1 MRLKTLTLFNTSLLV
16 AVGIALGASLWW
28 SQHALKGPYSLMD
41 TYLNIVAQ
49 VQSLQRDTEAY
60 RLSGDALRHQQAQ
73 NTATEVAE
81 NLQQLPAKIRQPL
94 EQPLREFT
102 EFVSG
107 DLLAVGKLAGDPQA
121 LLVQA
126 EREIMAE
133 LRNLTSYANAS
144 AAENSQQALRYIPLL
159 DALQNDLLRI
169 SLARARL
176 FSQADPALMENLK
189 RLVAGAQQDARALQQ
204 MPLLGVVSEA
214 DVNDDPFASLLGVD
228 TGSQTSQADPGDEY
242 KRALQSLLARY
253 PAELQRTGEL
263 IDERARLQDITR
275 ERTANLQQGADL
287 IRPALTAER
296 DNITHQVRNV
306 QLAIIALIILIA
318 LLIDRIQRS
327 IANAISHFAPVLSTY
342 ASGDF
347 RKPVRTQ
354 SKTRELVQLENSA
367 NQLRN
372 YLIEL
377 VATINQQAEALN
389 QTSQQLDQ
397 LSADT
402 HDRAAQQQRDT
413 QAINQDIGGMEEA
426 VRLVAT
432 SAGESAELARS
443 ANREVRDGQ
452 QVIGGT
458 IAQMQQLVSEVETTA
473 RTIDR
478 MVSESDTIGGVLQ
491 VIQGIAE
498 QTNLLALNAAI
509 EAARAGEAGRGFAV
523 VADEVRQLAQRT
535 AGSTQEIRGLIESLQ
550 QVARQSAEQMNEQV
564 QHAQHTA
571 EQGLR
576 ADTALSSIV
585 SAIVRITELAEHIA
599 THTDTQSGQ
608 VRTIRENSQQIHQLT
623 EENLG
628 MVAQTRQH
636 TQQISQRSGELL
648 SAVSAFRI

>member
-28 SQHALKGPYSLMD
+28 SQHALKTPYALMD

-73 NTATEVAE
+73 NTAAE
-81 NLQQLPAKIRQPL
+81 LADNLQRLPTDIRQPL
-94 EQPLREFT
+94 EQPLQDFT
-102 EFVSG
+102 GFVSG

-121 LLVQA
+121 LLVQS
-126 EREIMAE
+126 ERELMAE
-133 LRNLTSYANAS
+133 LGNLTEYANAS
-144 AAENSQQALRYIPLL
+144 AEQGNRN
-159 DALQNDLLRI
+159 ALQYIARLDSLQQDLLRI
-169 SLARARL
+169 SMARARL
-176 FSQADPALMENLK
+176 FTQNDPALMENLT
-189 RLVAGAQQDARALQQ
+189 RLIKTAQQDAQALQQ
-204 MPLLGVVSEA
+204 LPLLGVVSSA
-214 DVNDDPFASLLGVD
+214 DSAEDPFAALLGVE
-228 TGSQTSQADPGDEY
+228 SSEQATESDPGEDY
-242 KRALQSLLARY
+242 KRALQSLLSRY

-263 IDERARLQDITR
+263 IAERARLESITVA
-275 ERTANLQQGADL
+275 RTNDLQQGADL

-296 DNITHQVRNV
+296 DSITHQVRNV

-327 IANAISHFAPVLSTY
+327 IANAISHFAPTLSTY

-347 RKPVRTQ
+347 RSAVRTH
-354 SKTRELVQLENSA
+354 SNTRELVQLEQSA

-377 VATINQQAEALN
+377 VATINQQAEALSD
-389 QTSQQLDQ
+389 TSQQLGQ
-397 LSADT
+397 LSAAT

-432 SAGESAELARS
+432 SAGESAELART

-458 IAQMQQLVSEVETTA
+458 IAQMQQLVSEVEITA

-535 AGSTQEIRGLIESLQ
+535 AGSTQEIRRLIESLQ

-564 QHAQHTA
+564 RHAQHTA

-576 ADTALSSIV
+576 ADAALSGIV

-599 THTDTQSGQ
+599 THTDTQSCQ

-628 MVAQTRQH
+628 MVAQTRAH
-636 TQQISQRSGELL
+636 TQQISQRSGDLL
-648 SAVSAFRI
+648 SAVSAFQV

>member
-1 MRLKTLTLFNTSLLV
+1 MRLKSLTLFNTGLLV

-28 SQHALKGPYSLMD
+28 SQHALKTPYALMD

-60 RLSGDALRHQQAQ
+60 RISGDALRHQEAQ
-73 NTATEVAE
+73 NTAIAVAE
-81 NLQQLPAKIRQPL
+81 NLQRLPANIRQPL
-94 EQPLREFT
+94 EQPLTDFT
-102 EFVSG
+102 EFVG
-107 DLLAVGKLAGDPQA
+107 ADLLAVGKLAGDPQA

-133 LRNLTSYANAS
+133 LQNLTSYANAS
-144 AAENSQQALRYIPLL
+144 AAENSRKALEYITLL
-159 DALQNDLLRI
+159 DSLQSDLLRI

-176 FSQADPALMENLK
+176 FSQNDPALMENLK
-189 RLVAGAQQDARALQQ
+189 RLISAAQQNVEALQQ
-204 MPLLGVVSEA
+204 LPLLGVVSQTSVSE
-214 DVNDDPFASLLGVD
+214 DPFASLLGVD
-228 TGSQTSQADPGDEY
+228 SASQVTQKDPGADY
-242 KRALQSLLARY
+242 KRALQSLLTRY

-263 IDERARLQDITR
+263 IAERARLQDITR

-296 DNITHQVRNV
+296 DSITHQVRNV
-306 QLAIIALIILIA
+306 QLAIITLIILIA

-327 IANAISHFAPVLSTY
+327 IANAISHFAPALSTY

-347 RKPVRTQ
+347 RTPVNTH
-354 SKTRELVQLENSA
+354 SKTRELVQLEHSA
-367 NQLRN
+367 NQLRS
-372 YLIEL
+372 YLIDL
-377 VATINQQAEALN
+377 VTTVNQQAESLN
-389 QTSQQLDQ
+389 GTSLQLDQ
-397 LSADT
+397 LSAET

-413 QAINQDIGGMEEA
+413 QEINQDIGGMEDA

-452 QVIGGT
+452 EVIGGT
-458 IAQMQQLVSEVETTA
+458 IAQMQQLVIEVEATA
-473 RTIDR
+473 RTIGR

-535 AGSTQEIRGLIESLQ
+535 AGSTQEIRQLIESLQ
-550 QVARQSAEQMNEQV
+550 QVARQSATQMNEQV
-564 QHAQHTA
+564 RHAQNTA
-571 EQGLR
+571 EQGQR
-576 ADTALSSIV
+576 AEAALSSIV
-585 SAIVRITELAEHIA
+585 SAILRITELAEHIA
-599 THTDTQSGQ
+599 SHTDTQSGQ

-628 MVAQTRQH
+628 MVSQTREH
-636 TQQISQRSGELL
+636 TQQISQRSSALL
-648 SAVSAFRI
+648 SAVSAFKI